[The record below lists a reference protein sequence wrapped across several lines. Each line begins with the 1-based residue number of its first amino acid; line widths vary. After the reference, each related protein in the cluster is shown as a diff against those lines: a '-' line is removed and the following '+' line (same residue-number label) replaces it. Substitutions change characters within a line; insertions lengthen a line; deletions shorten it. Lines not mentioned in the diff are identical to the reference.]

1 MKRVLTVA
9 TAGLFMTGLALL
21 PISVRAE
28 QAVSVGKDGKPVVS
42 STVTPSV
49 VPSVA
54 PPVAPMGS
62 AAHSTTSVV
71 KKTEDKKV
79 TVAPGAGHGAVMTP
93 STATTST
100 TSTSTAT
107 VPSATVPSATVPSA
121 TTHGTTAPA
130 TGVTT
135 VKPPVK
141 GAS

>member
-62 AAHSTTSVV
+62 ATHSTTSVV

-93 STATTST
+93 STSTTST
-100 TSTSTAT
+100 TSTT
-107 VPSATVPSATVPSA
+107 TVPSA

>member
-79 TVAPGAGHGAVMTP
+79 TVVPGAGHGAVMTP

-107 VPSATVPSATVPSA
+107 VPSATVPSAT
-121 TTHGTTAPA
+121 THGTTAPA